1 MPSEKPRV
9 QIRFDEEDFSYLE
22 EWAKSEFIPVTQLCR
37 VIILKSVANRKKEN
51 EAHLSTTKKEKGVA

>member
-51 EAHLSTTKKEKGVA
+51 EAYSTTADKSKGAA

>member
-51 EAHLSTTKKEKGVA
+51 EAHSTTADKSKGAA